1 MKRTIVFI
9 GFNDHPRSAAVPDV
23 GSVLRHDP
31 ACGGGRIQ
39 ARGGQYVYDHRR
51 CGRLAVGARHG
62 DASCPAHQY
71 AEQFGAADR
80 THAKPTGRFE
90 FGIVLRNGGREQA
103 RMLSAR
109 RVHDQV
115 RPRRIARVV
124 AVEDGRSETAEPVR
138 QLRSPQVRSAHFV
151 SKFEHQF
158 SQTAHSDS
166 AYADEMRVTACN
178 VRILP
183 ISHIAVSGT
192 GTSFWKRSAV
202 SRCSSC
208 RKAARTR
215 HSSEREAE
223 APWWA
228 GGPSPRR
235 CSPARAV

>member
-1 MKRTIVFI
+1 MERTIVFV
-9 GFNDHPRSAAVPDV
+9 GFHDHPRSAAAPDV

-31 ACGGGRIQ
+31 AYDSGRIQ

-51 CGRLAVGARHG
+51 RGRLAVGARHG
-62 DASCPAHQY
+62 DASCPAHQN

-80 THAKPTGRFE
+80 TNAKPTGRFE
-90 FGIVLRNGGREQA
+90 FRIVLRNGGR
-103 RMLSAR
+103 
-109 RVHDQV
+109 VHDQV
-115 RPRRIARVV
+115 RTRRVARVV

-138 QLRSPQVRSAHFV
+138 QLRLPQVRSAHFV
-151 SKFEHQF
+151 SGFQHQF

-178 VRILP
+178 IRILP

-192 GTSFWKRSAV
+192 GTSFWKRSAI

-228 GGPSPRR
+228 VCPSPRR